1 MSGAVSCVNR
11 KREALE
17 PASKAATRELSLCIC
32 SDTSAEFILFES
44 NRVSE
49 FGYMPCKLL
58 QAVRLAMRVT
68 LPSLFCCYQPAILRY
83 TALIRLR

>member
-32 SDTSAEFILFES
+32 SDTSAEFILSGS
-44 NRVSE
+44 NGV
-49 FGYMPCKLL
+49 FGFILYAL
-58 QAVRLAMRVT
+58 QAASSCNAGIKGKFTQSILLLAIPT
-68 LPSLFCCYQPAILRY
+68 
-83 TALIRLR
+83 